1 MQADNSEIRSNS
13 IQDKSHKPCWCL
25 SCFTGTSTAG
35 SGLHTILGRLARD
48 PSESSNLHLH
58 ALFAPCVPTL
68 HLEIQS
74 YHRPPKI
81 MYPAVRQSLPKSE
94 HSCKV
99 HIGIALGCIWCRML
113 QNAKGPGTHIVYTLA
128 LCKTSFKAKVKHSK
142 VHGPLGQ
149 DRHVH

>member
-25 SCFTGTSTAG
+25 LVLVPLVVAFTLFSEDLLETPANPQTFICRPYLHPVSPPST
-35 SGLHTILGRLARD
+35 
-48 PSESSNLHLH
+48 
-58 ALFAPCVPTL
+58 
-68 HLEIQS
+68 LEIQS

>member
-1 MQADNSEIRSNS
+1 MMQADNSEIRSNS

-81 MYPAVRQSLPKSE
+81 MYPAGQSLPKSE

-99 HIGIALGCIWCRML
+99 HIGIALGCIWCRIECCRMQRVQVPIQYIL
-113 QNAKGPGTHIVYTLA
+113 WRYVRPP
-128 LCKTSFKAKVKHSK
+128 SR
-142 VHGPLGQ
+142 P
-149 DRHVH
+149 R